1 MTRILFNYT
10 REFSVLGADPEDLN
24 IIRYEIDN
32 IEGSFLES
40 DTNQI
45 FVNDELRI
53 VLESLQRVN
62 GLIVLES
69 ELSTASGLIKQ
80 IDLIFPINNNY
91 TYDKDRFLL
100 NTEGISDREDEY
112 EWLTYMRSQGHYR
125 FDVDTNIAAI
135 QESIDELTK
144 DYRAGRTNLTL
155 EQFNEEIEFLEL
167 SKGNPFEEET
177 YERLERIE
185 EFKLDCKEEVDEQ
198 TYYEDNPERVTTR
211 GYPIYVSCN

>member
-1 MTRILFNYT
+1 MKKY
-10 REFSVLGADPEDLN
+10 
-24 IIRYEIDN
+24 IRPYEIDN
-32 IEGSFLES
+32 IEGSFLAS

-45 FVNDELRI
+45 FVNNELRI
-53 VLESLQRVN
+53 VLESLERVN
-62 GLIVLES
+62 GLVVLES

-100 NTEGISDREDEY
+100 NTEGISDREDQY
-112 EWLTYMRSQGHYR
+112 EWLTHMRSQGHYR
-125 FDVDTNIAAI
+125 FDVDANIAAL

-144 DYRAGRTNLTL
+144 DYRAGRTNLTP

-185 EFKLDCKEEVDEQ
+185 EFKLDCREEVDEQ